1 MQYWGTVTLGQ
12 PIGVREGKPKGKHRL
27 DPRRTSGTCQEQL
40 EMVLFSYLLQ
50 LQSRR
55 GPVGEAGLHG
65 HGAVCTLDPDQEVQN
80 DGGAGSE
87 GAASGQK

>member
-1 MQYWGTVTLGQ
+1 
-12 PIGVREGKPKGKHRL
+12 
-27 DPRRTSGTCQEQL
+27 
-40 EMVLFSYLLQ
+40 MVLFSYLSQ

-55 GPVGEAGLHG
+55 GPVGEAGLRG
-65 HGAVCTLDPDQEVQN
+65 HGAACILDPDQEGQN